1 MAVHARPGTL
11 TMNPRHEEERLVQAP
26 RSHAVPALNGFADP
40 GFNGSAAHRRAP
52 VTERQREDNVERT
65 SRLVDVLRACPLLFG
80 ISDDDLEKIGAVCSL
95 AAFQPQEQI
104 FAEGEP
110 CRGLWVLAEGR
121 VRLYHADAEGR
132 QHVVSFRGQHAPL
145 DLAPALDGRAH
156 SASAVALEACTLVFV
171 PRPTLV
177 TLGRDYPITI
187 RNVVDQLCVELRQ
200 RDIATAI
207 ASLRDARGRICC
219 TLLML
224 AREYGLQIPGALR
237 IDYRLTR
244 QDVADRSAVTLETA
258 IRVLSDLQRKGIV
271 RTQAQVIDILD
282 LAGLQHSSDCEECEL
297 DCSVF
302 AQPQPRVITPA

>member
-1 MAVHARPGTL
+1 MKQRPREELRLEVAVRNHADQT
-11 TMNPRHEEERLVQAP
+11 A
-26 RSHAVPALNGFADP
+26 NGFAAP
-40 GFNGSAAHRRAP
+40 AVNGFVAQRRIP
-52 VTERQREDNVERT
+52 VTDRRRDDSPERA
-65 SRLVDVLRACPLLFG
+65 SRLVDVLRDCPLLFG
-80 ISDDDLEKIGAVCSL
+80 IGDEDLEDIAAVCTT

-104 FAEGEP
+104 FAEGES
-110 CRGLWVLAEGR
+110 CRGLWLLAEGR

-132 QHVVSFRGQHAPL
+132 QHVVSFRGPHSPL

-156 SASAVALEACTLVFV
+156 SASAVALESCSLVFI
-171 PRPTLV
+171 PRATLV

-219 TLLML
+219 TLLTL
-224 AREYGLQIPGALR
+224 AREYGLRLPGALR

-258 IRVLSDLQRKGIV
+258 IRVLSDLQRKAII

-282 LAGLQHSSDCEECEL
+282 LAGLQHSSECQECEL

-302 AQPQPRVITPA
+302 ATPQPRAITIA

>member
-1 MAVHARPGTL
+1 MRNAAQSLPDRAV
-11 TMNPRHEEERLVQAP
+11 
-26 RSHAVPALNGFADP
+26 NGFA
-40 GFNGSAAHRRAP
+40 NGHRNGTGPEKRRDETADRM
-52 VTERQREDNVERT
+52 T
-65 SRLVDVLRACPLLFG
+65 RLVDVLRSCPLLFG
-80 ISDDDLEKIGAVCSL
+80 IDDDDLEQIASVCSV
-95 AAFQPQEQI
+95 ATFQPQEQI

-156 SASAVALEACTLVFV
+156 SAGAVALETCTLVFV
-171 PRPTLV
+171 PRATLV

-224 AREYGLQIPGALR
+224 AREYGARVPDALR

-258 IRVLSDLQRKGIV
+258 IRVLSDLQRKGII
-271 RTQAQVIDILD
+271 RTQAQLIDIVD
-282 LAGLQHSSDCEECEL
+282 LPGLQHSSDCQECEL

-302 AQPQPRVITPA
+302 AQPQPRVIAPA